1 MLSVAIII
9 ERMFPALGGA
19 ERSISELAE
28 ELAAQGIN
36 VRILAA
42 AGQTSQYCTVL
53 CTDDPRKRTSF
64 HTFEKALRQHLSQN
78 RYDIIHSV
86 LPFDF
91 ADLYQPRGGSYKE
104 AMLQN
109 IAGFSCPCLRCWK
122 RLTHFVNI
130 RRTVLLRTEKRLCL
144 KNNKIVIAALS
155 DYVKQQFLRHYHLPE
170 ERIDVIANGINV
182 NRTVNIQRAC
192 AFRGDILKQL
202 PLSLRDSAVL
212 FLFAANNFRLKG
224 LGELIT
230 AFAEA
235 VSKSPSAPAVLV
247 VIGKDSPDAYR
258 QQACAMGIESRV
270 FFCGPQEDAFSILSA
285 CDVAVLP
292 TYYDPCSRFILEA
305 ISLAKPVI
313 TTRFN
318 GAAEQFQSGRHG
330 IVIDRPTDIS
340 ALTEAILTLCNPKT
354 GKTMAETILADK
366 LKEKV
371 SIARHVGQLRRV
383 YDIILTRKKGTAG

>member
-42 AGQTSQYCTVL
+42 AGQASQYCSVL

-78 RYDIIHSV
+78 HYDIIHSV

-122 RLTHFVNI
+122 RMTHFVNI
-130 RRTVLLRTEKRLCL
+130 RRTTLLRAEKRLCI
-144 KNNKIVIAALS
+144 KNDRIVIAALS
-155 DYVKQQFLRHYHLPE
+155 DYVKQQFIRHYHLPE
-170 ERIDVIANGINV
+170 ERIAVIGNG
-182 NRTVNIQRAC
+182 VNINRVANVQWAN
-192 AFRGDILKQL
+192 AFRQDILKRL
-202 PLSLRDSAVL
+202 PLSLRNNAVL

-224 LGELIT
+224 LGELIA

-235 VSKSPSAPAVLV
+235 VGKSPSTPAALV
-247 VIGKDSPDAYR
+247 VIGKDNPDAYR
-258 QQACAMGIESRV
+258 QQARAMGIESRV
-270 FFCGPQEDAFSILSA
+270 FFCGPQEDGFSVLSA

-305 ISLAKPVI
+305 IAQAKPVI
-313 TTRFN
+313 TSRFN
-318 GAAEQFQSGRHG
+318 GAAEQFQTGRHG
-330 IVIDRPTDIS
+330 IVIDRPTDTS
-340 ALTEAILTLCNPKT
+340 ALAEAVLAMCNPKT
-354 GKTMAETILADK
+354 TKTMTDAILADN

-371 SIARHVGQLRRV
+371 SIARHVGQLRQV
-383 YDIILTRKKGTAG
+383 YDIILAQKKGTAG

>member
-9 ERMFPALGGA
+9 ERMFLALGGA
-19 ERSISELAE
+19 ERSISELAA
-28 ELAAQGIN
+28 ELAAQGVN

-42 AGQTSQYCTVL
+42 AGQASQYCTAL
-53 CTDDPRKRTSF
+53 CTDDPHKRTSF
-64 HTFEKALRQHLSQN
+64 HTFEKALRRHLSQN

-109 IAGFSCPCLRCWK
+109 VAGVSCPPLRCWK
-122 RLTHFVNI
+122 RMTHFVNI
-130 RRTVLLRTEKRLCL
+130 RRTTLLRAEKRLCI
-144 KNNKIVIAALS
+144 KNDKIVIAALS
-155 DYVKQQFLRHYHLPE
+155 DYVKQQFIRHYHLPE
-170 ERIDVIANGINV
+170 NRIAVIGNGVDV
-182 NRTVNIQRAC
+182 NRAANVQRADV
-192 AFRGDILKQL
+192 FRQDILARIPL
-202 PLSLRDSAVL
+202 PLRDNAVL

-230 AFAEA
+230 AFTEA
-235 VSKSPSAPAVLV
+235 VGKSPSTPAALV
-247 VIGKDSPDAYR
+247 VIGKDNPDTYR

-270 FFCGPQEDAFSILSA
+270 FFCGPQEDGFSALSA
-285 CDVAVLP
+285 CDIAVLP

-305 ISLAKPVI
+305 LAQAKPVI
-313 TTRFN
+313 TSRFN
-318 GAAEQFQSGRHG
+318 GAAEQFQAGRHG
-330 IVIDRPTDIS
+330 IVIDKPTDTS
-340 ALTEAILTLCNPKT
+340 ALAEAVLAMCNPKT
-354 GKTMAETILADK
+354 TKTMADAIIVDN

-383 YDIILTRKKGTAG
+383 YDIILAQKKGIAG